1 MNAKQLKDSILQYAI
16 EGKLVPRSYDD
27 SSVEVF
33 LENTAKQKSKLISS
47 KILKK
52 DNEIEVIEDGDIPYE
67 LPSTWRW
74 VRLGDLF
81 SVTSSKRV
89 KQASW
94 QNEGVPFYRARE
106 LVSLKKSEPLKDPI
120 FISNELYAENIKI
133 SGRPQIGDIL
143 VTGVGTLGITFIVE
157 KEEDFYFKD
166 GNVVWLKNFSG
177 VNSKYISML
186 FETPFLREQI
196 SSQSQGTTVGTL
208 TIVKTKNLL
217 IPLPPMEEQERILG
231 KLEVLSQYISQYK
244 WKFEDLYRI
253 KTEFPVQLKKSIL
266 QYAMQGKLVG
276 QRETDE
282 PASML
287 VERIK
292 VEKER
297 LVKEKVIKKE
307 KALPEITEDEI
318 PFEIPSTWEWV
329 RVEDVCLINPKNKVD
344 DDLEVA
350 FIPMKLID
358 DGFVDK
364 HNFEIK
370 KWGDI
375 KKGFTHFQE
384 GDVVVAKITP
394 CFENRKSAVLR
405 ELPNGIGAGTTEL
418 YVIRPILN
426 MIYNEYLLWLFKSHH
441 FISNGVRTYT
451 GTAGQQRVSKS
462 FVENYLIPL
471 PPYQEQIRI
480 VQALKTMNSQINCL

>member
-1 MNAKQLKDSILQYAI
+1 MDAKQLKDSILQYAMQ
-16 EGKLVPRSYDD
+16 GKLVPQDLNDEPAIELLKRIK
-27 SSVEVF
+27 EEKEQ
-33 LENTAKQKSKLISS
+33 LIAQKVIKKEKVLPEISE
-47 KILKK
+47 KEIPFEIPETWEWCRIKDVYFNIGQKKPDTTFTYIDVAAIDNKDAVLKEELT
-52 DNEIEVIEDGDIPYE
+52 EIESANA
-67 LPSTWRW
+67 PS
-74 VRLGDLF
+74 
-81 SVTSSKRV
+81 
-89 KQASW
+89 
-94 QNEGVPFYRARE
+94 RARKVLTKGDVIYATVRPYLKNIAVIDRE
-106 LVSLKKSEPLKDPI
+106 FVHEPIASTAFVVMTPIQIEVDFLYYVLVSPMFDTQVASKVQGVTYPAINDANFNNLVIPVPPK
-120 FISNELYAENIKI
+120 NEQK
-133 SGRPQIGDIL
+133 R
-143 VTGVGTLGITFIVE
+143 IVE
-157 KEEDFYFKD
+157 QINKLQS
-166 GNVVWLKNFSG
+166 VVSAYGEK
-177 VNSKYISML
+177 
-186 FETPFLREQI
+186 
-196 SSQSQGTTVGTL
+196 
-208 TIVKTKNLL
+208 
-217 IPLPPMEEQERILG
+217 QERLNQI
-231 KLEVLSQYISQYK
+231 QNN
-244 WKFEDLYRI
+244 
-253 KTEFPVQLKKSIL
+253 FPVQLEKSIL
-266 QYAMQGKLVG
+266 QYAMRGKLVP
-276 QRETDE
+276 QIATDE
-282 PASML
+282 PASRL
-287 VERIK
+287 IERIK
-292 VEKER
+292 AEKER

-307 KALPEITEDEI
+307 KALREITEDEI